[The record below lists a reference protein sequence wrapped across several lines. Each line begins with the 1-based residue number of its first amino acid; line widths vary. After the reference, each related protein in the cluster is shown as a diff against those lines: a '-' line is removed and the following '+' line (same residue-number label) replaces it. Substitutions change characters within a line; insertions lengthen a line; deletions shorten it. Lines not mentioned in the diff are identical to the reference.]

1 MDTMG
6 EFNNQLLTIVIPV
19 KNEEKNL
26 PACLEN
32 VREFANVVVVDSGST
47 DRTRAVFEMAREGG
61 GRSFEE
67 LRQWRR
73 QKAEEKVVEWSVERG
88 SFVAALGKLVAE
100 KRTAGEW
107 LFESEDEVARA
118 IGFAQRFF
126 TEYSRKIVQLSDG
139 RCVYF
144 APDERAKARHCNL
157 AFCWAEY
164 AFHAVSS
171 GGARIPGKTYNYRK
185 YNERK
190 VENTDLI
197 EGILLAEKCVPV
209 LKDNRRLDSVK
220 FFGSA
225 YLGGILDVVVR
236 LDDFGNANANLTEV
250 TFEAIAKKK
259 QKNMPQLVSLTEAI
273 RTVVSHQTATGT
285 YPPNTNNIPNSKNA
299 CKGARNWDWVQ
310 FKWDGKFP
318 KKRNWLLRNYK
329 FKTPWVMFLDADE
342 VITPAVVEEL
352 AAVLPR
358 MEYNAFICY
367 YDNWFMGR
375 MLRHGDAMRKTAI
388 LRVGKGEYER
398 IEEDHWS
405 SLDMEI
411 HEHLQVE
418 GQIGEIKA
426 RLEHHDKR
434 SLESYYAKHEEYAK
448 WEAGRYAKLMSGS
461 TLEAS
466 SLTHRQ
472 HLKYRLITKWWFG
485 LAYFFACYILKRGF
499 LDGRPGFIFAR
510 GKMRYF
516 RNIRRKILSK

>member
-1 MDTMG
+1 MS
-6 EFNNQLLTIVIPV
+6 ECCQLMTIVIPV

-47 DRTRAVFEMAREGG
+47 DRTCEIAAEFGRE
-61 GRSFEE
+61 
-67 LRQWRR
+67 
-73 QKAEEKVVEWSVERG
+73 V
-88 SFVAALGKLVAE
+88 
-100 KRTAGEW
+100 
-107 LFESEDEVARA
+107 
-118 IGFAQRFF
+118 
-126 TEYSRKIVQLSDG
+126 
-139 RCVYF
+139 
-144 APDERAKARHCNL
+144 
-157 AFCWAEY
+157 
-164 AFHAVSS
+164 
-171 GGARIPGKTYNYRK
+171 
-185 YNERK
+185 
-190 VENTDLI
+190 
-197 EGILLAEKCVPV
+197 
-209 LKDNRRLDSVK
+209 
-220 FFGSA
+220 
-225 YLGGILDVVVR
+225 
-236 LDDFGNANANLTEV
+236 
-250 TFEAIAKKK
+250 
-259 QKNMPQLVSLTEAI
+259 
-273 RTVVSHQTATGT
+273 
-285 YPPNTNNIPNSKNA
+285 
-299 CKGARNWDWVQ
+299 VQ

-358 MEYNAFICY
+358 TEFNAFICY

-499 LDGRPGFIFAR
+499 LDGLPGFIFAR

-516 RNIRRKILSK
+516 RNIRRKIILANTPAAI